1 MTIKT
6 LNSVIFLLITLAAG
20 QAASALSPQ
29 SELEFKKAQALYR
42 QKHGLR
48 ARTILLKLA
57 DQKDASP
64 EVLCLLADTYLAEGN
79 DISDNGLIKCE
90 TLARRALKLDSQ
102 WGNAHKILSQ
112 VSNARGQFDLAVAQ
126 ATTALS
132 VKKPDVR
139 AFLQRSL
146 AYQQLKKGEAALK
159 DITTYTEIGDSSS
172 DMFIL
177 KGSVLASLDRYDL
190 AIAAYQTAL
199 KKHFS
204 DWTIY
209 RIVECMEHQHQYDQ
223 AIKQVT
229 VLIKLNSNDPEAM
242 QVRGRLNAKAKH
254 FQAAIDDYTQA
265 IKLEPLSR
273 FYIERAAVFKS
284 MGNAK
289 KAADDLACAKK
300 LDLERP

>member
-1 MTIKT
+1 MTIKAST
-6 LNSVIFLLITLAAG
+6 SLISLLIILAAG
-20 QAASALSPQ
+20 EAASALSPQ
-29 SELEFKKAQALYR
+29 TELEFKRAQRLFSH
-42 QKHGLR
+42 KHGLQ
-48 ARTILLKLA
+48 ARTILLQLA
-57 DQKDASP
+57 DRRDANP
-64 EVLCLLADTYLAEGN
+64 EILCLLADTYLAEGN
-79 DISDNGLIKCE
+79 DVSDNALSTCE
-90 TLARRALKLDSQ
+90 KLARRALKLDNQ

-112 VSNARGQFDLAVAQ
+112 VSNARGKFDLAVAQ

-132 VKKPDVR
+132 VKKPDLR
-139 AFLQRSL
+139 ALLQRSL
-146 AYQQLKKGEAALK
+146 AYQQLKKGEEALK

-177 KGSVLASLDRYDL
+177 KGSVLTSLDRSDL

-199 KKHFS
+199 KKRFS

-209 RIVECMEHQHQYDQ
+209 RIVECMEHQHQYEQ

-284 MGNAK
+284 MGNAQ
-289 KAADDLACAKK
+289 KAADDLTRAEK